1 MRVSIL
7 ILAFLLLAPTAQAK
21 DVQLFNSDLFGQ
33 PTSTAVKLLID
44 KKPDEL
50 EPYMVTTDIKCG
62 KYYAASI
69 FYRGKVTFND
79 IRTSIN
85 KMYKNYENVSLLK
98 EPAQAHWRV
107 TDKRFSISM
116 SEEAE
121 GIFRVIYIQ
130 FLPSKEVFKAMM
142 KAQGGDVNVIEAM
155 DEDDCKDA
163 AVKGK

>member
-1 MRVSIL
+1 MRNSIL
-7 ILAFLLLAPTAQAK
+7 FLAFFLLASTAQAK
-21 DVQLFNSDLFGQ
+21 DVQLFNPDLFGQ

-44 KKPDEL
+44 NHSDEI

-69 FYRGKVTFND
+69 FYRGKVTFKD

-85 KMYKNYENVSLLK
+85 KIYNNYENLSLLK
-98 EPAQAHWRV
+98 EPIQAHWRV
-107 TDKRFSISM
+107 NDKRFSISM

-142 KAQGGDVNVIEAM
+142 KAYGGDANAIDAM
-155 DEDDCKDA
+155 DEDDCKEA
-163 AVKGK
+163 SGNNK